1 MQNKVEG
8 FVSNTTYYQ
17 DLAGLLISTMGYHR
31 MFVVMAAFNVAAI
44 LVYFFW
50 ASRHPSSFS
59 YRLKH
64 QNEQH

>member
-1 MQNKVEG
+1 
-8 FVSNTTYYQ
+8 
-17 DLAGLLISTMGYHR
+17 MGYHR